1 MILSKQPS
9 KRKKKTLKQKD
20 PIKIQ
25 QNRKLLIH
33 LLQYYMNKIMILQSW
48 FKLMLLNTKLH
59 TNFPNLKLVLNFIS
73 NKINSMN
80 TNNYF

>member
-1 MILSKQPS
+1 
-9 KRKKKTLKQKD
+9 
-20 PIKIQ
+20 
-25 QNRKLLIH
+25 
-33 LLQYYMNKIMILQSW
+33 MILQSW